1 MAVLEGFAYWPFVTT
16 PNTKYTPEY
25 SVNLVVSEDVADSF
39 RQRGFTIKDM
49 EEGPA
54 IIIRR
59 KVNGPD
65 GMIRKAPLLLDRFKN
80 PLDGSVGNGSKVKV
94 QYKEWETEWNGK
106 QFKGLDFKAIQVL
119 DLVEYGSSAPDGSEF
134 DIEDDAGDEL

>member
-65 GMIRKAPLLLDRFKN
+65 GMIRKPPF
-80 PLDGSVGNGSKVKV
+80 
-94 QYKEWETEWNGK
+94 
-106 QFKGLDFKAIQVL
+106 F
-119 DLVEYGSSAPDGSEF
+119 
-134 DIEDDAGDEL
+134 

>member
-1 MAVLEGFAYWPFVTT
+1 MAVLEGYAYWPFVTT

-25 SVNLVVSEDVADSF
+25 SVNLVVSADVADSF

-49 EEGPA
+49 DEGPA
-54 IIIRR
+54 LIIRR

-65 GMIRKAPLLLDRFKN
+65 GKAM
-80 PLDGSVGNGSKVKV
+80 
-94 QYKEWETEWNGK
+94 
-106 QFKGLDFKAIQVL
+106 QVL

-134 DIEDDAGDEL
+134 EIEDEAGNEL

>member
-25 SVNLVVSEDVADSF
+25 SVNLVVSEQVADSF
-39 RQRGFTIKDM
+39 RKRGFTIKDM

-80 PLDGSVGNGSKVKV
+80 PLDVSVGNGSKVPAV
-94 QYKEWETEWNGK
+94 
-106 QFKGLDFKAIQVL
+106 
-119 DLVEYGSSAPDGSEF
+119 
-134 DIEDDAGDEL
+134 